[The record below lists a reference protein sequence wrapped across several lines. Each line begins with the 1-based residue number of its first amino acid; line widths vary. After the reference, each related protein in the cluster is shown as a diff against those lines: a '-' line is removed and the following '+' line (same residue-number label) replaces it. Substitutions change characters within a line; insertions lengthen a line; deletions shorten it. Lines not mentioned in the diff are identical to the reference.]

1 MLTGE
6 RIRCLRAIGFFVLA
20 SVLLNSP
27 FASGADPGKNGRIAF
42 VANLTGTRQL
52 YTINPDG
59 TDLFQVTNL
68 PPANDPL
75 AFGLD
80 YSPNGQQ
87 IVFNHDMT
95 GALELYV
102 INADGTGLKQITHD
116 GTASAWPRWSPDAE
130 HIVYGRFTIP
140 SPDFPDDGTEER
152 LLTSRVWD
160 SIGPEYTVDGK
171 HIVFASSIGGLLS
184 AVWIMDTNGKQ
195 LRQLTAAGLEAGGPD
210 ISPDGRQVIFYNH
223 QNTLEPTNIFKMNLD
238 GSGITRLTS
247 TRHNDTLPVYSPD
260 GTKILFMSDR
270 LSPGSFDT
278 WMMNADGSHKRRI
291 IENASAPNWGAQPR

>member
-68 PPANDPL
+68 SPANDPL

-80 YSPNGQQ
+80 YSPNSQQ

-102 INADGTGLKQITHD
+102 INADGTGLKQATHD
-116 GTASAWPRWSPDAE
+116 GTASAWPRWSRPAILFGCCSCSYAAMDLP
-130 HIVYGRFTIP
+130 GSDTSSSR
-140 SPDFPDDGTEER
+140 R
-152 LLTSRVWD
+152 TSRPR
-160 SIGPEYTVDGK
+160 S
-171 HIVFASSIGGLLS
+171 ASRS
-184 AVWIMDTNGKQ
+184 
-195 LRQLTAAGLEAGGPD
+195 TASWAT
-210 ISPDGRQVIFYNH
+210 GRC
-223 QNTLEPTNIFKMNLD
+223 T
-238 GSGITRLTS
+238 GRC
-247 TRHNDTLPVYSPD
+247 
-260 GTKILFMSDR
+260 
-270 LSPGSFDT
+270 
-278 WMMNADGSHKRRI
+278 
-291 IENASAPNWGAQPR
+291 